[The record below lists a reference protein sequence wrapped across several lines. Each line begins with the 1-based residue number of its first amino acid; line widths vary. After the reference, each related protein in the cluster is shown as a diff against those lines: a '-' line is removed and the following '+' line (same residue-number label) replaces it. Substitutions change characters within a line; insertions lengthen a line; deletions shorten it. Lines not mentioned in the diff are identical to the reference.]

1 MPNTQIVKNVLT
13 NDEVFSKMKG
23 VLKQFYVEL
32 AGRQPEN

>member
-32 AGRQPEN
+32 AGR